1 MQFFTMVNRL
11 LVANPDTCKQELFVR
26 TYSVTPLNDNCGIVS
41 WVDRHDTIH
50 ALIKMYR
57 MCKHAD
63 PSAELGLIKKVG
75 VGCGSE
81 G

>member
-1 MQFFTMVNRL
+1 M
-11 LVANPDTCKQELFVR
+11 
-26 TYSVTPLNDNCGIVS
+26 S

-75 VGCGSE
+75 VRCGNE
-81 G
+81 V